1 MPVKNRLA
9 RDHQTCRSKDKDYK
23 FTPWDGTPGLKFE
36 KFEKDLL
43 LVAAGEVHKRGW
55 SLADHLLT
63 EDEGGAHANAPAM
76 PVGNN
81 QDARDA
87 EAGQRKRRKESFT
100 LITYHI
106 TDEDLVESLKTDYF
120 QRGLDCYVHLQ
131 TFRRPTNNLTLRD
144 MNKEWDEQD
153 LLTDVGIRED
163 TIKKAVS
170 LMKVLNGRRP
180 AAHRKTENEQVE
192 KLLELIFTA
201 SEVRCQK

>member
-1 MPVKNRLA
+1 MVQPTWNKVNSAPHVRQSRTLPP
-9 RDHQTCRSKDKDYK
+9 DMSKDKDYK

-43 LVAAGEVHKRGW
+43 LVAAGEVDKRGW

-63 EDEGGAHANAPAM
+63 VDEGGADANAPAM

-120 QRGLDCYVHLQ
+120 QRGLDCYVPGVSGASS
-131 TFRRPTNNLTLRD
+131 FRRFPLFPEFARIVRTRKKWIFSGAASRD
-144 MNKEWDEQD
+144 
-153 LLTDVGIRED
+153 
-163 TIKKAVS
+163 
-170 LMKVLNGRRP
+170 
-180 AAHRKTENEQVE
+180 
-192 KLLELIFTA
+192 F
-201 SEVRCQK
+201 